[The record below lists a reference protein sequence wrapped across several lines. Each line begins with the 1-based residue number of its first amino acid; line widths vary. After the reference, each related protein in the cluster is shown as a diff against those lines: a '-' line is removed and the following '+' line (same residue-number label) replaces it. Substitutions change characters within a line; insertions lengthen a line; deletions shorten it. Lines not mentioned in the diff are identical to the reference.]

1 MDTKLLSR
9 LDLLADNTLSVIFER
24 NRLKEL
30 KLDVKNQGIQ
40 QLERELSV
48 QEQTNTTK
56 DTKGDED
63 KLIALQ
69 LKVDRLDALLGN
81 QNDPTTRNLLL
92 GNNNKARFNPIDS
105 THLENGQIL
114 QLQQRIMDDQ
124 DQDLDGL
131 SDAIRRQRE
140 LGLSIGDELESHAIL
155 IDETEEMVNCTDE
168 KLRKAKKKL
177 DHVGRK
183 VKDNS
188 KPSKSSFFFFFIII
202 AHVLYRICLHCDCF
216 DFNIFYFGCIV
227 KITSNK
233 FA

>member
-1 MDTKLLSR
+1 MVQTQPSFSLPLSLPSPLPSPMDTKLLSR

-30 KLDVKNQGIQ
+30 KLDVEKCEASIQKNQTQLKQGIQ
-40 QLERELSV
+40 QLEQELSV

-81 QNDPTTRNLLL
+81 QNDPTTRDLLL

-124 DQDLDGL
+124 DQDLDDL

-140 LGLSIGDELESHAIL
+140 LGLLIGDELESHAIL
-155 IDETEEMVNCTDE
+155 IDETEEMVDRTDE
-168 KLRKAKKKL
+168 RLRKAKKKL
-177 DHVGRK
+177 DH
-183 VKDNS
+183 NL
-188 KPSKSSFFFFFIII
+188 F
-202 AHVLYRICLHCDCF
+202 VLSLF
-216 DFNIFYFGCIV
+216 
-227 KITSNK
+227 
-233 FA
+233 